1 MQVLPGLQVQQ
12 AGSACT
18 GWYQGSIRLIV
29 AAAILLDQAPGL
41 IVEA

>member
-1 MQVLPGLQVQQ
+1 MQVLLGLQVQQ
-12 AGSACT
+12 AGSAGT
-18 GWYQGSIRLIV
+18 GRTRGSIRLTV